1 MRRTSYQLELISSL
15 SKNTEAY
22 PHEVSKIA
30 AKETHISWV
39 ILTGQFAYK
48 VKKELKFG
56 HILDFST
63 LTLRKKFCQKE
74 VDINRVL
81 CSDMYIGLVKVVKQK
96 TELKQGEQSVK
107 VVDLKSRGRALEY
120 AVKMLE
126 IPQKFRMDNLLQEGK
141 INSDT
146 IDKLTFVLVNFH
158 HSTPTNRKISNF
170 GRPEFMKRKVDENF
184 TTLSRLAIIDPK
196 FEEKLVSFIK
206 DEHNL
211 FLQRITNEKIRDI
224 HGDLYLKNIF
234 IMPDKNNNNNNKFYL
249 YDRLE
254 FNDSLRYADVAEDV
268 AHLGMDLDLHGSS
281 ELRKRLISAYKL
293 QAKDTSL
300 ENIVYFLMCYKA
312 CVRVKVSLFRA
323 KGRDKTNSNDRKIIN
338 QAEEEARSHME
349 LAESY
354 LKLF

>member
-22 PHEVSKIA
+22 SHEVPKIA

-74 VDINRVL
+74 VDINKIL
-81 CSDMYIGLVKVVKQK
+81 CSDMYIGVVKVVKQK
-96 TELKQGEQSVK
+96 TELKQGEKSVK
-107 VVDLKSRGRALEY
+107 VVNLKSRGRALEY